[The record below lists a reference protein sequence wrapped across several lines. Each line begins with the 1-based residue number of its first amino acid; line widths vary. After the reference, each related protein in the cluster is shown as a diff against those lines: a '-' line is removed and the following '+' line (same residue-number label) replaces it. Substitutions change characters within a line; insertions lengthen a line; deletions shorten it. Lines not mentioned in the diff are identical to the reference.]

1 VSFTVRKTRFL
12 TKKYLATDVS
22 CTSSKSKK
30 SSRDRPWPLTSPTST
45 DRSSFRPGL
54 SWNLVTARC
63 SKHGVSW
70 RFPSPTRPQSHQPQ
84 DLRAPRRQTP
94 PLPSPIAT
102 KESLHPVLVELAA
115 VAARLGRK
123 SASADEPG
131 HLLRRPATSER
142 KSYRPPW
149 PPVSAE
155 TVAGHAKTLVSLP
168 TIFFQVERAI
178 NHPSSSSTDI
188 AKALRTDQGLS
199 ARLLRIANSAFY
211 GFPQRV
217 ESVDQAIRIIG
228 TRQLHDLVLATV
240 VLTQFRGV
248 DANLVTM
255 KSFWQHSFACGIA
268 ARSLATLRRESNVEH
283 FFVAGLLHDIGSLV
297 LYQEF
302 PQRAAVAL
310 EMHRREK
317 TALDEVERSVI
328 GCDHGQVGAAL
339 MTLWKLPESYREV
352 AANHHNP
359 AGSRSPSVGTAVV
372 HIADLLV
379 AALAL
384 GGNGE
389 IGLPRFCPE
398 AWDLVALPPSD
409 LVVWPRMCSTSLRKP
424 CACSPR
430 NDPNHG

>member
-1 VSFTVRKTRFL
+1 MRLVKTHEIIAGQTV
-12 TKKYLATDVS
+12 ATDVVNIHGQVILPAS
-22 CTSSKSKK
+22 TVMEPRHRTLLKAWGIVEISVADDTSIPVTAGP
-30 SSRDRPWPLTSPTST
+30 SSTPQTDAVPLPLT
-45 DRSSFRPGL
+45 
-54 SWNLVTARC
+54 
-63 SKHGVSW
+63 
-70 RFPSPTRPQSHQPQ
+70 
-84 DLRAPRRQTP
+84 
-94 PLPSPIAT
+94 T
-102 KESLHPVLVELAA
+102 KESLHPALAELAA

-123 SASADEPG
+123 SASADET
-131 HLLRRPATSER
+131 RPPPAIGATSER

-168 TIFFQVERAI
+168 TIFFQIERAI

-188 AKALRTDQGLS
+188 AKALCTDQGLS

-217 ESVDQAIRIIG
+217 ESVDQAIRVIG

-248 DANLVTM
+248 DAKLVTM

-310 EMHRREK
+310 EMHQREK

-328 GCDHGQVGAAL
+328 GCDHGKVGAAL

-359 AGSRSPSVGTAVV
+359 AGCRSPSVGTAVV

-384 GGNGE
+384 GSNGE
-389 IGLPRFCPE
+389 VGLPRFCGE
-398 AWDLVALPPSD
+398 AWDVVALPPSD
-409 LVVWPRMCSTSLRKP
+409 LGRVAEDVLSLLEETLRLFTEK
-424 CACSPR
+424 
-430 NDPNHG
+430 

>member
-1 VSFTVRKTRFL
+1 MRLVKVQEIVPGQTV
-12 TKKYLATDVS
+12 ATDVANIHGQVILPAWTVMGPRHRTLLKAWGIVEIS
-22 CTSSKSKK
+22 IADEATI
-30 SSRDRPWPLTSPTST
+30 PPTA
-45 DRSSFRPGL
+45 G
-54 SWNLVTARC
+54 
-63 SKHGVSW
+63 
-70 RFPSPTRPQSHQPQ
+70 PSNPPPPQA
-84 DLRAPRRQTP
+84 DAAPV
-94 PLPSPIAT
+94 PIT
-102 KESLHPVLVELAA
+102 TEESLHPALVELAA
-115 VAARLGRK
+115 VAASLGRK
-123 SASADEPG
+123 SVSASASETSP
-131 HLLRRPATSER
+131 PPAPAATSER

-168 TIFFQVERAI
+168 TIFFQIERAI

-188 AKALRTDQGLS
+188 AKAMCTDQGLS

-211 GFPQRV
+211 GIPQRV

-240 VLTQFRGV
+240 VLSQFRGV
-248 DANLVTM
+248 DAKLVTM

-310 EMHRREK
+310 EMHRRDK
-317 TALDEVERSVI
+317 AALDEVERSVI

-352 AANHHNP
+352 AAYHHNP
-359 AGSRSPSVGTAVV
+359 MNTRSPSVWTAVV
-372 HIADLLV
+372 HIADILV

-389 IGLPRFCPE
+389 RGLPRFCPE
-398 AWDLVALPPSD
+398 AWDLVGLPPSD
-409 LVVWPRMCSTSLRKP
+409 LSRVAEELLSILDETLRLFMEE
-424 CACSPR
+424 
-430 NDPNHG
+430 

>member
-1 VSFTVRKTRFL
+1 MRLANVQEIVPGQTVASDVTNLHGQVILPAGTVMELRHCKLLKAWGIGQIPVADDTTIPPISEPSGAAQADAPSAL
-12 TKKYLATDVS
+12 LATEE
-22 CTSSKSKK
+22 
-30 SSRDRPWPLTSPTST
+30 
-45 DRSSFRPGL
+45 G
-54 SWNLVTARC
+54 
-63 SKHGVSW
+63 
-70 RFPSPTRPQSHQPQ
+70 
-84 DLRAPRRQTP
+84 
-94 PLPSPIAT
+94 
-102 KESLHPVLVELAA
+102 LHPVLSEIAA

-123 SASADEPG
+123 DTCANE
-131 HLLRRPATSER
+131 TSSPPSVDAAPSVAGPSGR

-168 TIFFQVERAI
+168 TIYFQVERAI
-178 NHPSSSSTDI
+178 NHPSSSSSDI
-188 AKALRTDQGLS
+188 AKALRTDQGLC

-211 GFPQRV
+211 GFPQRM
-217 ESVDQAIRIIG
+217 ESVEQAIRVIG

-268 ARSLATLRRESNVEH
+268 ARSLATLRRESNSEH
-283 FFVAGLLHDIGSLV
+283 FFVSGLLHDIGSLV

-302 PQRAAVAL
+302 PQRAKVAL
-310 EMHRREK
+310 ETHRRDNV
-317 TALDEVERSVI
+317 ALDEVERAVI

-359 AGSRSPSVGTAVV
+359 TSSRLPSMSTAVV

-389 IGLPRFCPE
+389 IGLPRFCAE

-409 LVVWPRMCSTSLRKP
+409 LGRVAQDLLKLLDETLRLFMDK
-424 CACSPR
+424 
-430 NDPNHG
+430 

>member
-1 VSFTVRKTRFL
+1 MRVVSVQESVPGQTVASDVANIHGQVILPAGTVMGPRHRTLLKAWGIAEISVADDSTLQPTAEPSSTPQAEAPPIPDAAEETR
-12 TKKYLATDVS
+12 
-22 CTSSKSKK
+22 
-30 SSRDRPWPLTSPTST
+30 
-45 DRSSFRPGL
+45 
-54 SWNLVTARC
+54 
-63 SKHGVSW
+63 
-70 RFPSPTRPQSHQPQ
+70 
-84 DLRAPRRQTP
+84 
-94 PLPSPIAT
+94 
-102 KESLHPVLVELAA
+102 HPVLVQIAA
-115 VAARLGRK
+115 VTAQLGRK
-123 SASADEPG
+123 STAAEEPCA
-131 HLLRRPATSER
+131 PPSTTSTSGR
-142 KSYRPPW
+142 KSHRPPW

-168 TIFFQVERAI
+168 TIYFQVERAI

-188 AKALRTDQGLS
+188 ANALRTDQGLS

-217 ESVDQAIRIIG
+217 ESVEQAIRIIG

-268 ARSLATLRRESNVEH
+268 ARSLAMLRRESNTER
-283 FFVAGLLHDIGSLV
+283 FFVSGLLHDIGSLV

-302 PQRAAVAL
+302 PQRAALAL
-310 EMHRREK
+310 EEHRREK
-317 TALDEVERSVI
+317 TALDEVERSLI

-352 AANHHNP
+352 AAYHHNP
-359 AGSRSPSVGTAVV
+359 LGSRSPSVGTAIV
-372 HIADLLV
+372 HIADILV

-389 IGLPRFCPE
+389 RDLPRFCPE
-398 AWDLVALPPSD
+398 AWDLVGRPPSD
-409 LVVWPRMCSTSLRKP
+409 LSRVAEELLNILDETLRLFMEE
-424 CACSPR
+424 
-430 NDPNHG
+430 

>member
-1 VSFTVRKTRFL
+1 MHLVKVQEIVPGQTVASDVANIHGQVILPAWTVMEARHRTLLKAWGVVEISIADDAAIPPTAGPSSTPQTDADLSL
-12 TKKYLATDVS
+12 T
-22 CTSSKSKK
+22 
-30 SSRDRPWPLTSPTST
+30 
-45 DRSSFRPGL
+45 
-54 SWNLVTARC
+54 
-63 SKHGVSW
+63 
-70 RFPSPTRPQSHQPQ
+70 PQ
-84 DLRAPRRQTP
+84 
-94 PLPSPIAT
+94 
-102 KESLHPVLVELAA
+102 EGLHPALVELAA

-123 SASADEPG
+123 SASADE
-131 HLLRRPATSER
+131 RRPPPSTAAPFDR

-168 TIFFQVERAI
+168 TIFFQIERAI
-178 NHPSSSSTDI
+178 NHPSSSSADI
-188 AKALRTDQGLS
+188 AKALHTDQGLS

-248 DANLVTM
+248 DAKLVTM

-268 ARSLATLRRESNVEH
+268 ARSLATLRRENNIEH

-310 EMHRREK
+310 EMHRRDSA
-317 TALDEVERSVI
+317 ALDEVERAVI

-339 MTLWKLPESYREV
+339 MTSWKLPESYREV

-359 AGSRSPSVGTAVV
+359 AGCRSPSVGTAVV
-372 HIADLLV
+372 HIADILV
-379 AALAL
+379 SALAL

-389 IGLPRFCPE
+389 TGLPRFCAE
-398 AWDLVALPPSD
+398 AWDLVALSPPD
-409 LVVWPRMCSTSLRKP
+409 LGRVAEEVLTLLEETLRLFTEE
-424 CACSPR
+424 
-430 NDPNHG
+430 

>member
-1 VSFTVRKTRFL
+1 MRLVKVQEIVPGQTV
-12 TKKYLATDVS
+12 AADVANLHGQVILPAW
-22 CTSSKSKK
+22 TVIGPRHHTLLKAWGIVEIPVADDAAIPPTAEPSSTP
-30 SSRDRPWPLTSPTST
+30 RAGAAPLPLT
-45 DRSSFRPGL
+45 
-54 SWNLVTARC
+54 
-63 SKHGVSW
+63 
-70 RFPSPTRPQSHQPQ
+70 
-84 DLRAPRRQTP
+84 
-94 PLPSPIAT
+94 T
-102 KESLHPVLVELAA
+102 KEILHPALAELSA

-123 SASADEPG
+123 SASADETTSP
-131 HLLRRPATSER
+131 LPTATTSER

-168 TIFFQVERAI
+168 TIFFQIDRAI
-178 NHPSSSSTDI
+178 NHPSSSSADI
-188 AKALRTDQGLS
+188 AKALCTDQGLS

-302 PQRAAVAL
+302 PKRAAVAL
-310 EMHRREK
+310 EMHRRDK
-317 TALDEVERSVI
+317 SALDEVERAVI

-339 MTLWKLPESYREV
+339 MASWKLPESYREV

-359 AGSRSPSVGTAVV
+359 AGARAPSMGAAVV

-379 AALAL
+379 AALEL

-389 IGLPRFCPE
+389 VGLPRLCVE
-398 AWDLVALPPSD
+398 AWDAVALPPSD
-409 LVVWPRMCSTSLRKP
+409 LGRVAENVLGLLEETLRLFTEE
-424 CACSPR
+424 
-430 NDPNHG
+430 

>member
-1 VSFTVRKTRFL
+1 MRLVKVQEIVPGQTVALDVANIHGQVILPAGTVLETRHRTLLKTWGIL
-12 TKKYLATDVS
+12 EISVGDDTAVAKTAG
-22 CTSSKSKK
+22 SSSAPAK
-30 SSRDRPWPLTSPTST
+30 D
-45 DRSSFRPGL
+45 
-54 SWNLVTARC
+54 A
-63 SKHGVSW
+63 
-70 RFPSPTRPQSHQPQ
+70 PSV
-84 DLRAPRRQTP
+84 APA
-94 PLPSPIAT
+94 I
-102 KESLHPVLVELAA
+102 EEGLHPALVELAA
-115 VAARLGRK
+115 VAARLGKKDASTEEPSPPPPTTAASGRK
-123 SASADEPG
+123 G
-131 HLLRRPATSER
+131 
-142 KSYRPPW
+142 YRPPW

-168 TIFFQVERAI
+168 TIYFQVDRAI
-178 NHPSSSSTDI
+178 NHPSSSSSDI
-188 AKALRTDQGLS
+188 AKALRTDQGLC
-199 ARLLRIANSAFY
+199 ARLLRIANSAFF

-217 ESVDQAIRIIG
+217 ENVEQAIRIIG

-268 ARSLATLRRESNVEH
+268 ARSLAALRRESNTEH
-283 FFVAGLLHDIGSLV
+283 FFVSGLLHDIGSLV

-310 EMHRREK
+310 EAHQRDK
-317 TALDEVERSVI
+317 APLDEVERSII

-352 AANHHNP
+352 AAYHHNP
-359 AGSRSPSVGTAVV
+359 MLSRSASMSASVV

-389 IGLPRFCPE
+389 CCLPRFSAE
-398 AWDLVALPPSD
+398 AWALVALQPSD
-409 LVVWPRMCSTSLRKP
+409 LGRVAQDLLKILDETLRLFMEK
-424 CACSPR
+424 
-430 NDPNHG
+430 

>member
-1 VSFTVRKTRFL
+1 MHLVKVQEIVPGQIV
-12 TKKYLATDVS
+12 ATDVANIHGQVILPAWTVIGLRHRTLLKAWGIVEVS
-22 CTSSKSKK
+22 VADEAAIPPTAGPASAPQT
-30 SSRDRPWPLTSPTST
+30 DAAPLPLT
-45 DRSSFRPGL
+45 
-54 SWNLVTARC
+54 
-63 SKHGVSW
+63 
-70 RFPSPTRPQSHQPQ
+70 
-84 DLRAPRRQTP
+84 
-94 PLPSPIAT
+94 T
-102 KESLHPVLVELAA
+102 KESLHPALVELGA
-115 VAARLGRK
+115 VAARLGGK
-123 SASADEPG
+123 GASADDS
-131 HLLRRPATSER
+131 RPPPSTAVPSER

-155 TVAGHAKTLVSLP
+155 TVAGHAKTLASLP
-168 TIFFQVERAI
+168 TIFFQIERAI
-178 NHPSSSSTDI
+178 NHPSSSSSDI
-188 AKALRTDQGLS
+188 AKAMCTDQGLS

-211 GFPQRV
+211 GFPQHV

-310 EMHRREK
+310 EMHRRDK
-317 TALDEVERSVI
+317 AALDEVERAVI

-359 AGSRSPSVGTAVV
+359 TGCRSPSMGAAVV

-379 AALAL
+379 SALAL

-389 IGLPRFCPE
+389 TGLPLFCAE
-398 AWDLVALPPSD
+398 AWDVVALPPSD
-409 LVVWPRMCSTSLRKP
+409 LGRVAEGVLSLLDETLRLFTEE
-424 CACSPR
+424 
-430 NDPNHG
+430 